1 LEKDLNMATSY
12 AQIAKVIEPVH
23 LLFTGANGTKT
34 YGITVENINWKQ
46 GYSKTWMI
54 NDNTLLEA
62 SKNEVMG
69 KLGLSESEYESIIND
84 LKIALDISPSIC

>member
-1 LEKDLNMATSY
+1 MESNHT
-12 AQIAKVIEPVH
+12 QIAKVIEPVH

-34 YGITVENINWKQ
+34 YGITVENINWKL

-62 SKNEVMG
+62 SKNEVMS
-69 KLGLSESEYESIIND
+69 KLGLSEPEYESIIND
-84 LKIALDISPSIC
+84 FKIALDITPSIC

>member
-1 LEKDLNMATSY
+1 MESNYT
-12 AQIAKVIEPVH
+12 QIAKVIEPVH

-62 SKNEVMG
+62 SKNEVMS

-84 LKIALDISPSIC
+84 LKIAIDNPSSIC

>member
-1 LEKDLNMATSY
+1 MESNYT
-12 AQIAKVIEPVH
+12 QIAKVIEPVH
-23 LLFTGANGTKT
+23 LLFTGANGTKR

-62 SKNEVMG
+62 SKSEVMS

-84 LKIALDISPSIC
+84 LKIAIDNPSSIC

>member
-1 LEKDLNMATSY
+1 MREMESNY
-12 AQIAKVIEPVH
+12 PQIAKVIEPVH

-69 KLGLSESEYESIIND
+69 KLGLTESEYKSIMD
-84 LKIALDISPSIC
+84 DIKLA

>member
-1 LEKDLNMATSY
+1 MESNY
-12 AQIAKVIEPVH
+12 PQIAKVIEPVH

-34 YGITVENINWKQ
+34 YGITVENVNWKQ
-46 GYSKTWMI
+46 SYSKTWMI

-69 KLGLSESEYESIIND
+69 KLGLSESEYDSLIND
-84 LKIALDISPSIC
+84 LKMALDIPPSIC